1 MMARWSTA
9 LVLGTLLMAGC
20 GDDPVP
26 VQDAGGLDAPAA
38 GDVGPGDGSPG
49 DAGPG
54 DAGPGD
60 VGEVDAG
67 VTLGRVQAE
76 VFTPRCAIPSCHAGA
91 EPTGRLVLEGDGV
104 RAALL
109 GVSGMGVQCRGVAS
123 TRVVAGDPM
132 GSLLFLKISEDSPPC
147 GTRMPQGAPPL
158 EAPLIELVRLWIA
171 EGAR

>member
-1 MMARWSTA
+1 MMARWWTG
-9 LVLGTLLMAGC
+9 LVLGTVVLVGC

-26 VQDAGGLDAPAA
+26 AQDAGGIDVPVAGDSGSADTGS
-38 GDVGPGDGSPG
+38 GDVGPGD
-49 DAGPG
+49 
-54 DAGPGD
+54 
-60 VGEVDAG
+60 VGVVDAG
-67 VTLGRVQAE
+67 VTLARVQAE

-91 EPTGRLVLEGDGV
+91 EPTGRLVLAGDGV

-109 GVSGMGVQCRGVAS
+109 GVSGMGVQCSGVAT

-132 GSLLFLKISEDSPPC
+132 GSLLFRKISEDSPPC
-147 GTRMPQGAPPL
+147 GTRMPQGSPPL